1 VELCS
6 HVGSYVA
13 CTVNA
18 RYPNRSVRVCVC
30 GSRAQGQRRI
40 HVQAPASKL
49 AASFWEDTRVIESVI
64 QPGGLEYRACSG
76 APEYL
81 IPEFV
86 LQQHRAQS
94 GPGSFQFQ
102 SAVPATDTIVCCF
115 DRYLT
120 WPSGD
125 DGFSQTNLPK
135 LHRIVPAANQQLG
148 IHK

>member
-1 VELCS
+1 
-6 HVGSYVA
+6 
-13 CTVNA
+13 
-18 RYPNRSVRVCVC
+18 
-30 GSRAQGQRRI
+30 
-40 HVQAPASKL
+40 VQAPASKL

-86 LQQHRAQS
+86 LQEHR
-94 GPGSFQFQ
+94 
-102 SAVPATDTIVCCF
+102 
-115 DRYLT
+115 LT